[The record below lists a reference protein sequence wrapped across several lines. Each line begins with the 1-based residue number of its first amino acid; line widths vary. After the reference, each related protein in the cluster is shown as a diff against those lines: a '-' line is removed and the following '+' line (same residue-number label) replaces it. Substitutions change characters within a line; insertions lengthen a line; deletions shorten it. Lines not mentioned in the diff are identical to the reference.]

1 MEQNI
6 NRTSLDPYSV
16 SERLN
21 SFPPPMRPLLQERLK
36 ELQGP
41 LGYCMFPGCET
52 KQQNIKAHSIS
63 KRFLNRLEDNQQV
76 YVWNDKLGTDI
87 TLVHCKSA
95 TTFLGVC
102 GQHDQQFSLI
112 DNNDLN
118 ISKPNEKYLF
128 LLAYRAILK
137 ELYIQEKLWEKNKDK
152 PVNVRIYKQK
162 SSLDS
167 GRRYKEKVDAIYKER
182 DWKKMQHK
190 IFPINTNPT
199 IAVSS
204 FFSLDDIDPL
214 ATPEAMVSV
223 LPINSEKTV
232 CIFSAITDHKPALL
246 KYLDR
251 NLGSEHNKGFRVRLS
266 ALLLRD
272 TLNYVISPVFWNNL
286 SEHRK
291 KIITEFLSKTTYQ
304 GSRIDIS
311 RASKRILL
319 FSTVDD

>member
-6 NRTSLDPYSV
+6 NRMSLDPYSI

-21 SFPPPMRPLLQERLK
+21 SLPPLMRPLLQKRLE
-36 ELQGP
+36 ELHGP

-76 YVWNDKLGTDI
+76 YVWNNKLGTDVALI
-87 TLVHCKSA
+87 HCKSA
-95 TTFLGVC
+95 TTFMGVC
-102 GQHDQQFSLI
+102 KQHDQQFSLI
-112 DNNDLN
+112 DNNDFN
-118 ISKPNEKYLF
+118 ISNPNEEYLF
-128 LLAYRAILK
+128 MLAYRAILR
-137 ELYIQEKLWEKNKDK
+137 ELYIKEKLWEMIKSI
-152 PVNVRIYKQK
+152 PANVQIYWQK
-162 SSLDS
+162 STLDS

-190 IFPINTNPT
+190 IFLINTKPT

-232 CIFSAITDHKPALL
+232 CIFSTITNDKSALL
-246 KYLDR
+246 EYLDR
-251 NLGSEHNKGFRVRLS
+251 NLGSEPNKQFLVRLS

-272 TLNYVISPVFWNNL
+272 TSNYVISPVFWNSL

-291 KIITEFLSKTTYQ
+291 KIITEFLSKTTNL

-311 RASKRILL
+311 RASERLLL
-319 FSTVDD
+319 FSPADD